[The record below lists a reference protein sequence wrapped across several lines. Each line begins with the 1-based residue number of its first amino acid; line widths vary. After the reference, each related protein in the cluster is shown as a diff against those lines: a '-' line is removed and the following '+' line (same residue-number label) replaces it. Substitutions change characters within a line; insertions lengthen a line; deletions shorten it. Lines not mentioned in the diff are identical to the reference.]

1 MKVGRVVATV
11 VSTICTPALEARRL
25 LICDYLDSTG
35 KPTGSSTIA
44 VDAVGAGAGETVL
57 IMDEGNSARQV
68 LDYPEA
74 PIRAVIVGIVDQL
87 VVDGETIF
95 DTAS

>member
-1 MKVGRVVATV
+1 MKVGRVAATV
-11 VSTICTPALEARRL
+11 VSTICSPALAARRL
-25 LICDYLDSTG
+25 LICDYLDSAG
-35 KPTGSSTIA
+35 KSTGSSTIA
-44 VDAVGAGAGETVL
+44 VDTVGAGAGETVL

-68 LDYPEA
+68 LDEPEA

-95 DTAS
+95 DTGS